1 MKFSGASVIMMRE
14 ITSDAS
20 DDANDREL
28 LQTAPPTGQSEKRDS
43 MPIKIPRSLP
53 ATETLRKENI
63 FVMDEDRAFHQDI
76 RPLRIAV
83 LNLMPTKITTETQL
97 IRLLS
102 NSSLQIE
109 LTLLKTESHIS
120 KNTSAEHMDAFYKN
134 FSEVRDQKFDG
145 LVITGAPV
153 ENLDFEQ
160 VDYWN
165 EICALMEWSK
175 THVYSTLHICWAAQ
189 AGLYYHHGI
198 QKYKLDQ
205 KISGVYSHRAVDRTH
220 PIMRGFDEE
229 FNAPH
234 SRYTEVRA
242 EDICRHPDLQLLAVS
257 EEAGVYIVTDRLMRK
272 LYVTGHSEY
281 DVDTLAKEYS
291 RDVGNGLAIAPPA
304 HYFPDDDP
312 TKQPKNTWRAHA
324 NLLFS
329 NWLNY
334 YVYQGTPFN
343 LDELC

>member
-1 MKFSGASVIMMRE
+1 
-14 ITSDAS
+14 
-20 DDANDREL
+20 
-28 LQTAPPTGQSEKRDS
+28 
-43 MPIKIPRSLP
+43 MPIKIPRQLP
-53 ATETLRKENI
+53 ATGILRSENI
-63 FVMDEDRAFHQDI
+63 FIMDEDRAFHQDI

-109 LTLLKTESHIS
+109 LTLIKTESHVS
-120 KNTSAEHMDAFYKN
+120 KNTSAEHMAAFYKN
-134 FSEVRDQKFDG
+134 FSEVKDQKFDG

-153 ENLDFEQ
+153 ENLTFEE
-160 VDYWN
+160 VDYWE
-165 EICALMEWSK
+165 EICAVMEWSK
-175 THVYSTLHICWAAQ
+175 THVYSVMHICWAAQ
-189 AGLYYHHGI
+189 AGLYYHYGI
-198 QKYKLDQ
+198 NKYKLD
-205 KISGVYSHRAVDRTH
+205 KKLSGVYSHVAVDRTH

-242 EDICRHPDLQLLAVS
+242 EDIEANERLDLLAVS
-257 EEAGVYIVTDRLMRK
+257 DEAGVYIVTDKDMRK
-272 LYVTGHSEY
+272 LFVTGHAEY
-281 DVDTLAKEYS
+281 DHDTLAKEYT
-291 RDVGNGLAIAPPA
+291 RDIGIGLDIAPPD
-304 HYFPDDDP
+304 HYFPGDDP
-312 TKQPKNTWRAHA
+312 TKEPKNTWRAHA